1 MKTKRAA
8 AFLAALI
15 LAFSIATGTFAA
27 AGGTDWPQFL
37 GSPISSGLSAAKSP
51 VNAAAAKLVWS
62 QKHTV
67 KSEFN
72 GATFENNACG
82 TPITVGEYLYFTVS
96 DGRLMKLDAAT
107 GKAVASAECK
117 NVPLYFSQ
125 IAYGGGKIYV
135 PQQTSAGVQI
145 SAFDAAS
152 LAPVWQSDAITYGET
167 AQQIASPVTY
177 YDGRIYF
184 GTYAQDSKTYAYVSG
199 VYACIDA
206 ASGKAVWQQ
215 QNSTAGYYWDG
226 GAVLGSAIAVAD
238 TAGNLI
244 SYRLTDGVK
253 ISGVSAGGPVLST
266 LCGAQGR
273 LYASVKS
280 GYIYSVKADVDGTMY
295 GSTAVKSAVLGNSIS
310 SSPVVYNGR
319 LYVAGGGYGATTP
332 FSVLD
337 AATLKTVYQI
347 KDIQSQSS
355 PLVTIAYASDKNK
368 QQVSIYLTK
377 YGTCNQDGI
386 YTKDSSCVYVVKDC
400 AGQTKASYETL
411 FTPAAA
417 QSCTQSLTASRDG
430 MLYYFN
436 DSGTLYAIGS
446 KPALSS
452 PATGEAPLASVAAVL
467 VLSGAAALLF
477 RKKSDY

>member
-8 AFLAALI
+8 AFFAALI
-15 LAFSIATGTFAA
+15 LAFSAATGTLAA
-27 AGGTDWPQFL
+27 AAGTDWPQFL
-37 GSPISSGLSAAKSP
+37 GSPVSPGVTAAKTP

-62 QKHTV
+62 EKHTV

-72 GATFENNACG
+72 GTTFENNACG
-82 TPITVGEYLYFTVS
+82 TPITVGKYLYFTVS
-96 DGRLMKLDAAT
+96 DGRLLKLDAAT
-107 GKAVASAECK
+107 GKTAASAECK
-117 NVPLYFSQ
+117 NIPLYFSQ
-125 IAYGGGKIYV
+125 IAYGDGKIYV
-135 PQQTSAGVQI
+135 PQQTSSGVQI
-145 SAFDAAS
+145 SAFDADS
-152 LAPVWQSDAITYGET
+152 LALVWQSEAVVYGET
-167 AQQIASPVTY
+167 AQQIASPITY
-177 YDGRIYF
+177 YNGRIYF
-184 GTYAQDSKTYAYVSG
+184 GTYAQDAKTYAYVSG

-206 ASGKAVWQQ
+206 ASGKTVWQQ

-238 TAGNLI
+238 TAGNLT

-253 ISGVSAGGPVLST
+253 ISSISAGGPVLST
-266 LCGAQGR
+266 LCSAQGR

-280 GYIYSVKADVDGTMY
+280 GYIYSVKADANGTLY

-355 PLVTIAYASDKNK
+355 PLVATAYASDKNK

-377 YGTCNQDGI
+377 YGTCDQDGV
-386 YTKDSSCVYVVKDC
+386 YTKGSSCVYVVKDC

-411 FTPAAA
+411 FTPAA
-417 QSCTQSLTASRDG
+417 QSCTQSLTVSRDG

-452 PATGEAPLASVAAVL
+452 PATGEAPLASVATVL

-477 RKKSDY
+477 RKKSAY